1 MITGLCGCNVFF
13 LQICDKVNSEQ
24 WTVERQADGAMGAI
38 AHRGNQWVGY
48 DDVSDIRR
56 KVQKPYGF
64 HNSAFLQTLVSC
76 KSFAFSQ
83 YF

>member
-1 MITGLCGCNVFF
+1 M
-13 LQICDKVNSEQ
+13 NSEQ

-56 KVQKPYGF
+56 KVRKTFGF
-64 HNSAFLQTLVSC
+64 LNSAFLKKLVSY
-76 KSFAFSQ
+76 KSFALSP